1 MGQVGWFGW
10 VSEVYLLYPTYLPYL
25 PYLTYVTYLTYGFE
39 HFRLAFT
46 SPSPHPP
53 ALLST
58 TMLRP

>member
-25 PYLTYVTYLTYGFE
+25 PYVTYLTYGFE
-39 HFRLAFT
+39 HFQLAFT